1 MASLAHAASALG
13 KIRLG
18 DDAEA
23 AAAETSTSPTPGCA
37 RRHSRAR
44 GGGGPER
51 SASNAQ
57 MSQERM
63 CHFCAISA

>member
-18 DDAEA
+18 DNAEA

-37 RRHSRAR
+37 RA
-44 GGGGPER
+44 PLA
-51 SASNAQ
+51 SAGRRQA
-57 MSQERM
+57 
-63 CHFCAISA
+63 